1 MAWLIGFN
9 RSQLRHHSTF
19 SLNLGVGHRTGT
31 PRIRHR
37 AAGTI
42 RVPSHL
48 CPFEPL
54 LLTKSAPLFTPSVS
68 VSPKSN
74 RAI

>member
-1 MAWLIGFN
+1 MACPIGFN

-19 SLNLGVGHRTGT
+19 SLSLDVGHRTGT

-37 AAGTI
+37 AAGAI
-42 RVPSHL
+42 RIPSHL

-68 VSPKSN
+68 ESN
-74 RAI
+74 RTI